1 MFESFIINFNVRD
14 INNQEHKGKKLNL
27 KIAKRNI

>member
-14 INNQEHKGKKLNL
+14 INNQEHKGKKIVF
-27 KIAKRNI
+27 KDS